1 LSKQIQLKKYF
12 NANFYLTIDKKQ
24 LKSSTKEFE
33 IMSRLTSDHVVRY
46 FTAWIEENP
55 TICYIQMELCFC
67 SLRDIL
73 EQEYNEFYKMENEMI
88 NHIEYYFKSELF
100 KEILQGVN
108 YLHTLEKPIIHRDLK
123 PNNILIKDSFDE
135 RQRFIKIADF
145 GLSNFESNLNSKS
158 FVEGCFKY
166 MAPEILKNKKFSY
179 ETSAD
184 IYSLGQIAQEMF
196 DIDVTE

>member
-1 LSKQIQLKKYF
+1 M
-12 NANFYLTIDKKQ
+12 IDKKQ
-24 LKSSTKEFE
+24 LKSSTKEIE
-33 IMSRLTSDHVVRY
+33 IMSRLTSDYVVRY

-67 SLRDIL
+67 SLRNIL
-73 EQEYNEFYKMENEMI
+73 DQKYSEFYKMENEMI

-108 YLHTLEKPIIHRDLK
+108 YLHTLEKPIVHRDLK
-123 PNNILIKDSFDE
+123 PNNILIKGSIDE

-145 GLSNFESNLNSKS
+145 GLSNFENNLHSKS
-158 FVEGCFKY
+158 LIEGSFMY
-166 MAPEILKNKKFSY
+166 TAPEISKNKSY
-179 ETSAD
+179 ETSTD

-196 DIDVTE
+196 EVYVTE